1 MKRQKIQNSQDNSGV
16 KNKVGELTLPN
27 FKPYYKAK
35 VIKTECSW
43 QKNRQTDEWS
53 RTEKPDIDPH
63 KYSQPI
69 FGKGAK
75 LIKWR
80 QVIDFNK
87 WY

>member
-43 QKNRQTDEWS
+43 QKNRQIDQWS

-80 QVIDFNK
+80 R
-87 WY
+87 Y